1 MEVNMVYEVK
11 TDSEVVSIDGLK
23 EKVMKKVDSL
33 LSMPRTSPTDLKII
47 SDIIKDLDVSTEEK
61 LLSFYDI
68 MLKNLADTNR
78 NIEEN
83 ALASIS
89 EPIVSKKVKEK

>member
-1 MEVNMVYEVK
+1 MVYEVK

-78 NIEEN
+78 SIEEN